1 MQSFKFKEEDL
12 AKYIEKHGFVSK
24 HRQSELNALAAYWY
38 TERELRGKKLKDA
51 LIEFCEKNDASFRVT
66 RDYAMI
72 SKALKQ
78 ATKKALIQIDSCPVY
93 KEELKW
99 IADFPL
105 GRVFQK
111 ALFVILIQKRI
122 ENMLRLGIEKGLEE
136 PLVPVLLTTTK
147 SFKEMVKGG
156 SFPAKLNFDKD
167 ILFELAQRGLITP
180 LYRGKV
186 ALDYLKDMPQ
196 GEEVAYQIKNFDEA
210 GLIFDHWVGDPKV
223 ELCACGAVFK
233 KNSNRQKMCVT
244 CREEAQREFEKA
256 YNLKRKAANGK
267 NIE

>member
-12 AKYIEKHGFVSK
+12 AKYVEKHGFVTK
-24 HRQSELNALAAYWY
+24 HRQSELNALATYWY
-38 TERELRGKKLKDA
+38 TQKGLRGKKLKDA
-51 LIEFCEKNDASFRVT
+51 LTEFCEKNDKSFRVT

-72 SKALKQ
+72 SKAMKQ
-78 ATKKALIQIDSCPVY
+78 AAKKALVQIDACPVY

-99 IADFPL
+99 IADIPL

-122 ENMLRLGIEKGLEE
+122 ENMLRLGAEKGLEE
-136 PLVPVLLTTTK
+136 PLIPILLTTTK

-156 SFPAKLNFDKD
+156 NFPAKLNFDKD

-186 ALDYLKDMPQ
+186 ALDYFKSMPQ
-196 GEEVAYQIKNFDEA
+196 GEEVAYQIKNFDDA
-210 GLIFDHWVGDPKV
+210 GLVFDHWLGDPKV
-223 ELCACGAVFK
+223 EQCVCGAVFK
-233 KNSNRQKMCVT
+233 KNSNRQKMCMA